1 MPTISTWTFPSDA
14 TYLIAGGLGGLGRST
29 ARWMASKGAKNLVL
43 LSRSGASSPS
53 AQNLVQELRN
63 KGVRVEAFAC
73 DVSNASRLSEV
84 LSSIS
89 QTLPPIKG
97 CIQGTMV
104 LRDSLF
110 EDMTY
115 EEWTT
120 SLTSKRTASWNLHT
134 LLPRNLSFFIFL
146 SSLSGVAGTVGQ
158 ANYAAGNVFQDA
170 LAEYRNRMG
179 EAGVSLDLG
188 VMGGVGVI
196 AENDEY
202 AQHRG
207 GLGGVLQVVEEH
219 DFHAI
224 LDYFCH
230 SVEDSNNGNGQS
242 TMDMSRQ
249 GQALFG
255 LPTAGHRHKLTASPS
270 NSSNYEN
277 LLSRPLFTL
286 LSHLDTSP
294 SSSDPT
300 SSPTD
305 ANTPNYAH
313 LFATAASLS
322 SASSIVT
329 LSLTHKLARAISI
342 PAPDIDVTK
351 PLHSYGVDSL
361 VAVELRNWLAKE
373 FGAKI
378 AVFRLM
384 GAKDLESVGSMVVE
398 TVDWEKKFGAK
409 MITK

>member
-1 MPTISTWTFPSDA
+1 MPTKSTWTFPSDA
-14 TYLIAGGLGGLGRST
+14 TYLIAGGLGGLGRCA

-43 LSRSGASSPS
+43 LSRSGASSAS
-53 AQNLVQELRN
+53 AQHLVQELRYN
-63 KGVRVEAFAC
+63 GVCVEAFAC

-84 LSSIS
+84 LSSVS

-110 EDMTY
+110 ENMTY

-120 SLTSKRTASWNLHT
+120 SLTSKRAASWNLHT
-134 LLPRNLSFFIFL
+134 LLPRDLSFFIFL

-158 ANYAAGNVFQDA
+158 ANYAAGNVYQDA

-207 GLGGVLQVVEEH
+207 GLGGVLQVVEEN

-230 SVEDSNNGNGQS
+230 SVNDSNNGNGRS

-255 LPTAGHRHKLTASPS
+255 LPTARHRHELTASPS
-270 NSSNYEN
+270 NSTNYEN
-277 LLSRPLFTL
+277 LLSQPLFTL
-286 LSHLDTSP
+286 LSHLDTS
-294 SSSDPT
+294 SSSNHT
-300 SSPTD
+300 SSPSD
-305 ANTPNYAH
+305 ANTPNYAY
-313 LFATAASLS
+313 LFATAASSS

-329 LSLTHKLARAISI
+329 LALTHKLARAISI
-342 PAPDIDVTK
+342 PASDIDVTK

-384 GAKDLESVGSMVVE
+384 GAKDLESVGSIVVE
-398 TVDWEKKFGAK
+398 TISWEEKFKEKKLSRE
-409 MITK
+409 

>member
-1 MPTISTWTFPSDA
+1 MPTKSTWNFPYDA
-14 TYLIAGGLGGLGRST
+14 TYLIAGGLGGLGRSA

-43 LSRSGASSPS
+43 LSRSGASSVS
-53 AQNLVQELRN
+53 AQHLLKELSN

-73 DVSNASRLSEV
+73 DVSKASRLSEV

-110 EDMTY
+110 ENMTY

-120 SLTSKRTASWNLHT
+120 SLTSKRAASWNLHT
-134 LLPRNLSFFIFL
+134 LLPRDVSFLIFL

-170 LAEYRNRMG
+170 LAEYRNLMG

-202 AQHRG
+202 AQHRS
-207 GLGGVLQVVEEH
+207 GLGGVLQVVEEN

-230 SVEDSNNGNGQS
+230 NVNDSNHGNGQS
-242 TMDMSRQ
+242 TLDMSRQ

-255 LPTAGHRHKLTASPS
+255 LPTARHRHELTALPS

-277 LLSRPLFTL
+277 LLSQPLFAL

-294 SSSDPT
+294 SSST
-300 SSPTD
+300 SSPSD

-329 LSLTHKLARAISI
+329 LSLTHRLARAISI
-342 PAPDIDVTK
+342 PAPDIDIAK

-373 FGAKI
+373 FGATI

-384 GAKDLESVGSMVVE
+384 GAKDLESVGNMVVE
-398 TVDWEKKFGAK
+398 AVSWERKFGGK
-409 MITK
+409 

>member
-1 MPTISTWTFPSDA
+1 MPTKSTWNFPSDA
-14 TYLIAGGLGGLGRST
+14 TYLIAGGLGGLGRSA

-43 LSRSGASSPS
+43 LSRSGASSAS
-53 AQNLVQELRN
+53 AQHLLQELSN

-110 EDMTY
+110 ENMTY

-120 SLTSKRTASWNLHT
+120 SLTSKRAASWNLHT
-134 LLPRNLSFFIFL
+134 LLPRDVCFFIFL

-202 AQHRG
+202 AQHRS

-230 SVEDSNNGNGQS
+230 SVNDNNNNGNGQS

-255 LPTAGHRHKLTASPS
+255 LPTARHRHELTASPS

-277 LLSRPLFTL
+277 LLSQPLFTL

-294 SSSDPT
+294 SSST
-300 SSPTD
+300 SSPSDT
-305 ANTPNYAH
+305 NTPNYAH
-313 LFATAASLS
+313 LFATADSLS

-329 LSLTHKLARAISI
+329 LSLTHRLARAISI
-342 PAPDIDVTK
+342 PAPDINVTK

-398 TVDWEKKFGAK
+398 AVSWERKSGGK
-409 MITK
+409 